1 MKYSWIYASLITFA
15 VGVGCKEKTTSPAAG
30 PAGSAAPVAP
40 VVAAKP
46 VPAPVAPPVAAP
58 APKLVIAASKL
69 DLVRSGLKEIKL
81 DADGNITVEGKPYA
95 KLSADGKISK
105 ITGEVVASIG
115 DDGTVD
121 FVGQTDDKS
130 VYNIDEQGKVTLDGE
145 EAFRIDEDGAVWKR
159 GPDGKLTNDGLAV
172 YDGPPSTRR
181 AVALLM
187 VAISGGARTA
197 PPPPPVVHQR

>member
-1 MKYSWIYASLITFA
+1 VKYSVYASLFA
-15 VGVGCKEKTTSPAAG
+15 LAVAAGCKEKPKPAPPPT
-30 PAGSAAPVAP
+30 PAGSVAP
-40 VVAAKP
+40 PVAAKP

-58 APKLVIAASKL
+58 APKLIIAASKL